1 MRANEVNHSYTDG
14 IKDRV
19 LKLGADLVGVANIEP
34 LKQLKLNPPDLLDP
48 YNRAISIA
56 VKLPGAVMEQIIDRP
71 TPAYASAYQNANRIL
86 DRIAIR
92 TAGNLEKDGFKSLP
106 IPASQILDW
115 DNWYGAISHRAVGRM
130 AGLGWLGKSLLLVNP
145 QYGPR
150 IRLVTVLTEAWLAA
164 DNPIAN
170 RCEKCTKCQD
180 ACPAEAIK
188 GVGTK
193 DIYKTRNEALFLA
206 RCADKLNGEFA
217 KLPDVG
223 VSVCGIC
230 IKVCPYSREKHNA
243 LAA

>member
-1 MRANEVNHSYTDG
+1 MSGNEVNHSYTDG

-19 LKLGADLVGVANIEP
+19 IKLGADLVGVANIEP

-56 VKLPGAVMEQIIDRP
+56 VKLPGAILEQILDRP
-71 TPAYASAYQNANRIL
+71 TPAYSSAYQNANRIL
-86 DRIAIR
+86 DEIAVR
-92 TAGNLEKDGFKSLP
+92 TAASLEKDGYKSLS

-115 DNWYGAISHRAVGRM
+115 KNWYGAISHRAVGRM
-130 AGLGWLGKSLLLVNP
+130 AGLGWLGKSLHLVNP

-150 IRLVTVLTEAWLAA
+150 IRLVTILTEAWLTA

-170 RCEKCTKCQD
+170 RCGKCTKCQD
-180 ACPAEAIK
+180 ACPAEAVK

-193 DIYKTRNEALFLA
+193 DIYKTRNEALFLS
-206 RCADKLNGEFA
+206 RCAEKLNGEFA
-217 KLPDVG
+217 RLPGVG
-223 VSVCGIC
+223 ASICGIC
-230 IKVCPYSREKHNA
+230 IKVCPYGRKNHKA